1 MILVIPCYTVV
12 ENFAPSPMVTWK
24 VKNAANELDDLAKEI
39 SRQNVEGAT
48 WLPFDAYSKI

>member
-1 MILVIPCYTVV
+1 MV

-24 VKNAANELDDLAKEI
+24 VKNAASELDDIAKEI
-39 SRQNVEGAT
+39 SRQNVEVAT